1 MHRQRSRGSVAADT
15 KLYETLG
22 LEKSATAQEIKKA
35 FRKLAIQHHPDK
47 GGDEQVFKE
56 ISAAYE
62 VLKDEEKRKTYDQY
76 GLEGL
81 KEGGGGSPEA
91 ADIFDIFFGGGRRRA
106 PRAPR
111 RGEDINHTL
120 NLSLEDL
127 YNGKTI
133 KMAINRSVIVGAP
146 TECESCDGH
155 GIVLEIRRLGLG
167 MIQQVQRHCP
177 TCQGAGCSVTRN
189 KERKIV
195 EVLVEKG
202 MRHGEKVVFQG
213 LGDDE
218 PRCEAGNV
226 NFVVKEREHDTFKRK
241 GADLLIHKTLT
252 LNEALTG
259 FSFALTHLDK
269 RQIVVQSKPG
279 EVIPA
284 LGAAN
289 KAFVKIIP
297 NEGMPSRGNP
307 FVRGNLYV
315 HFSVKFPSDGE
326 LSGEAL
332 DALRKFLPGR
342 PPELNYN
349 EDEVEVVN
357 LSHTDMRN
365 FGKGGMTAQESD
377 SDSSDGM
384 PEGVQCQQ
392 S

>member
-1 MHRQRSRGSVAADT
+1 MG
-15 KLYETLG
+15 
-22 LEKSATAQEIKKA
+22 KSASSLEIKKA

-62 VLKDEEKRKTYDQY
+62 VLSDEEKRKTYDRF
-76 GLEGL
+76 GLQGL
-81 KEGGGGSPEA
+81 KDGAGEGPDAS
-91 ADIFDIFFGGGRRRA
+91 DIFDIFFGGRRRGG

-120 NLSLEDL
+120 NVSLEDL
-127 YNGKTI
+127 YNGKSI
-133 KMAINRSVIVGAP
+133 KMAISRSVIVGEP
-146 TECESCDGH
+146 VECESCDGH
-155 GIVLEIRRLGLG
+155 GVVLEIRRLGLG

-177 TCQGAGCSVTRN
+177 TCTGAGCSFQRQ
-189 KERKIV
+189 KERKVV
-195 EVLVEKG
+195 EVSIEKG
-202 MRHGEKVVFQG
+202 MKHGEKVVFQG
-213 LGDDE
+213 LGDDQ
-218 PRCEAGNV
+218 PRVQAGNV
-226 NFVVKEREHDTFKRK
+226 NFVVKEREHETFKRK
-241 GADLLIHKTLT
+241 GADLLMHKTLT

-259 FSFALTHLDK
+259 FSFAVTHLDK

-284 LGAAN
+284 LGSTG
-289 KAFVKIIP
+289 KAFVKMIP

-326 LSGEAL
+326 LSGDAV

-342 PPELNYN
+342 PPEPTYN
-349 EDEVEVVN
+349 EDEAELVQ

-365 FGKGGMTAQESD
+365 FGKGGAPAQVSD
-377 SDSSDGM
+377 SESSDDGM
-384 PEGVQCQQ
+384 REGVQCQQ

>member
-1 MHRQRSRGSVAADT
+1 MQV
-15 KLYETLG
+15 
-22 LEKSATAQEIKKA
+22 EKSATAQEIKKA
-35 FRKLAIQHHPDK
+35 YRKLARETHPDK

-56 ISAAYE
+56 INAAYE
-62 VLKDEEKRKTYDQY
+62 ILEDEEKRKIYDQY

-81 KEGGGGSPEA
+81 KEGAGGGGPEA
-91 ADIFDIFFGGGRRRA
+91 PDIFDIFFGGGRRRG

-111 RGEDINHTL
+111 RGEDTTHAL

-127 YNGKTI
+127 YNGKTM
-133 KMAINRSVIVGAP
+133 KMAINRSVIVGEP
-146 TECESCDGH
+146 TECETCDGH
-155 GIVLEIRRLGLG
+155 GIVLQIRRLGLG
-167 MIQQVQRHCP
+167 MVQQVQCHCP
-177 TCQGAGCSVTRN
+177 SCHGAGCSVTRQ

-202 MRHGEKVVFQG
+202 MRDGEKVVFQG
-213 LGDDE
+213 MGDDE
-218 PRCEAGNV
+218 PKVQPGNV

-241 GADLLIHKTLT
+241 GADLLMHKTLT

-259 FSFALTHLDK
+259 FSFAVTHLDK

-284 LGAAN
+284 LGSAG
-289 KAFVKIIP
+289 KAFVKMIP

-315 HFSVKFPSDGE
+315 HFSVTFPSDGE
-326 LSGEAL
+326 LSGEAVN
-332 DALRKFLPGR
+332 ALRKFLPGR

-349 EDEVEVVN
+349 KDEAEVVN
-357 LSHTDMRN
+357 MSHTDMRN
-365 FGKGGMTAQESD
+365 FGKGGMTAQEFD
-377 SDSSDGM
+377 SDSSEDGA